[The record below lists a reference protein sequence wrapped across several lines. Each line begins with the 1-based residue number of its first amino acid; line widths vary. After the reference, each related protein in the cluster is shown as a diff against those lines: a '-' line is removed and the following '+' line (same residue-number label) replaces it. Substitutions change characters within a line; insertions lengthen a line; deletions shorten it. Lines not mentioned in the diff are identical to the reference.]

1 MIATDCIAKV
11 KIKKEPSID
20 KVKRPADKL
29 VKMILVFSN
38 TLRKLRP
45 HIKKLKLMTNKLRHD
60 VIKLRLLFFYP
71 SLLTKTLSLPGQ
83 S

>member
-1 MIATDCIAKV
+1 MIATGCIAKV

-45 HIKKLKLMTNKLRHD
+45 HKKKPIKIDDK
-60 VIKLRLLFFYP
+60 
-71 SLLTKTLSLPGQ
+71 
-83 S
+83 